1 VYEYHENFRK
11 VVTFFTYRA
20 LTLLNADGEWE
31 VDEALVTSK
40 KRDRRG
46 RDARFNIWAFG
57 LHSRLLNL
65 SIVYLVP
72 NRRKV
77 TLYPLIQ
84 HFIQPGSTIY
94 SDQFKTYVNTNT
106 NSKRSLIEE
115 FFPNNNYCHLWVN
128 HKHTFLNRYNAKI
141 NTNSIEN
148 DWKNLISLTRRK
160 LTVRTIKYF
169 IGEFNF
175 RQLIK
180 FEQEQ
185 FDILLYMLSKYNLV
199 DRNFF

>member
-1 VYEYHENFRK
+1 MKLGTNILHIIIVGFIRRTRIYDIYKYIKDNFPDSTFDVKTVYEYHENFRK
-11 VVTFFTYRA
+11 VVTFFTFRV

-106 NSKRSLIEE
+106 NPKRSLIEE
-115 FFPNNNYCHLWVN
+115 FFP
-128 HKHTFLNRYNAKI
+128 I
-141 NTNSIEN
+141 I
-148 DWKNLISLTRRK
+148 
-160 LTVRTIKYF
+160 TIATY
-169 IGEFNF
+169 G
-175 RQLIK
+175 
-180 FEQEQ
+180 
-185 FDILLYMLSKYNLV
+185 
-199 DRNFF
+199 